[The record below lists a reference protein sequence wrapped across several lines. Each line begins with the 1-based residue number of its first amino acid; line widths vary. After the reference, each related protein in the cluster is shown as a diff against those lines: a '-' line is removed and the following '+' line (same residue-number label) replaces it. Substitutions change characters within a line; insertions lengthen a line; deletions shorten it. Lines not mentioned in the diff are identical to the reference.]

1 MYWMLRKSM
10 LPIYLV
16 ILSLHV
22 ACTSEDDQVLAIR
35 IENASIYDYTDVTV
49 ESGGDTHYYGS
60 VSSKQSSDYQSFDF
74 AYRYA
79 FVELQIEG
87 KTYRLQ
93 PTDYVGERKLDS
105 GNYTYVLN
113 VHDLDGKYGSL
124 SIGLKKY

>member
-1 MYWMLRKSM
+1 MMIKKL
-10 LPIYLV
+10 LLFIYLV
-16 ILSLHV
+16 ILSYQI
-22 ACTSEDDQVLAIR
+22 ACTVKDDHELAIR
-35 IENASIYDYTDVTV
+35 IENTSIYDFTDVTV

-113 VHDLDGKYGSL
+113 LHDLDGKHGSL
-124 SIGLKKY
+124 SISLKKY